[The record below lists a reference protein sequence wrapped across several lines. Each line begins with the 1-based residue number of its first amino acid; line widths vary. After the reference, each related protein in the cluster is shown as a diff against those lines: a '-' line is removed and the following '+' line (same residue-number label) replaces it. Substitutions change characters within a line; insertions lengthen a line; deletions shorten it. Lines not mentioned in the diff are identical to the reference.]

1 MNTNQIS
8 IQMKKSIILSLLMA
22 FMSVYTF
29 AQDNSAFDKYEEN
42 DEVTTVVVTKQAF
55 LMLKKVTSES
65 KEAQEYKRLVSG
77 LNELKV
83 FTTENTKVASEMRAT
98 FDAYIK
104 SKKMIELMRVKDKE
118 ANVKI
123 FVRQGKSE
131 DYVTEFLM
139 LVDEMN
145 VSMDQ
150 SKPELVIVTLTG
162 DINLNDIA
170 KITAEMNIPGSEH
183 VKDAK

>member
-1 MNTNQIS
+1 
-8 IQMKKSIILSLLMA
+8 MKKLIFSIAILLITLH
-22 FMSVYTF
+22 TKG
-29 AQDNSAFDKYEEN
+29 QENSAFDKFEDN
-42 DEVTTVVVTKQAF
+42 NEVTSVLVTKQAF

-83 FTTENTKVASEMRAT
+83 FTTENKNVAADMTLT
-98 FDAYIK
+98 FNNYVK
-104 SKKMIELMRVKDKE
+104 SKKLVELMKFKDKD

-123 FVRQGKSE
+123 FVHQGKVE
-131 DYVTEFLM
+131 DHVLEFIM

-145 VSMDQ
+145 ITINKS
-150 SKPELVIVTLTG
+150 SKQELVIVSLTG

-170 KITAEMNIPGSEH
+170 KITAEMNIPGNEE
-183 VKDAK
+183 VRKNAK

>member
-1 MNTNQIS
+1 
-8 IQMKKSIILSLLMA
+8 MKKIIFSIVILFITINSKG
-22 FMSVYTF
+22 
-29 AQDNSAFDKYEEN
+29 QDNSAFDKYEDN
-42 DEVTTVVVTKQAF
+42 NEVTSVLVTKQAF

-83 FTTENTKVASEMRAT
+83 FTTENKNVATDMKLT
-98 FDAYIK
+98 FNNYVK
-104 SKKMIELMRVKDKE
+104 SKKLVELMRVNDRD

-123 FVRQGKSE
+123 FVRQGKDE
-131 DYVTEFLM
+131 DHVLEFIM

-145 VSMDQ
+145 IALNKTVVK
-150 SKPELVIVTLTG
+150 SKPELVIVSLTG

-170 KITAEMNIPGSEH
+170 KITAEMNIPGSEE
-183 VKDAK
+183 VRKNIK

>member
-8 IQMKKSIILSLLMA
+8 IQMKKSIILSLFMA

-83 FTTENTKVASEMRAT
+83 FTTENAKVASDMRAT

-123 FVRQGKSE
+123 YVRQGKSE

>member
-1 MNTNQIS
+1 
-8 IQMKKSIILSLLMA
+8 MKTYLKSITMTKYIFLSLIISFISLT
-22 FMSVYTF
+22 SF

-83 FTTENTKVASEMRAT
+83 FTTENAKVATDMRAT
-98 FDAYIK
+98 FETYIK

-123 FVRQGKSE
+123 YVRQGKSE

-145 VSMDQ
+145 VSIDQ

-183 VKDAK
+183 VKNSK

>member
-83 FTTENTKVASEMRAT
+83 FTTENAKVASDMRAT

-123 FVRQGKSE
+123 YVRQGKSE